1 MCREKECNVYAIS
14 NKKLEDVNDNVED
27 GMLFLATATSK
38 KEKQLST
45 DGRKGGRGGG
55 REGRKEGKQTWISKL
70 WFKTEEN

>member
-38 KEKQLST
+38 KEKQLSI

-55 REGRKEGKQTWISKL
+55 RDRRKEGKQT
-70 WFKTEEN
+70 